1 MKPGNTTSGLSPPST
16 ASPGGV
22 TKSTSLPISR
32 STNSAWEKPERARTS
47 HACEPCRERK
57 TKCDG
62 SRPACRRCLHT
73 GTTCYYGYGKGWRKR
88 KLLTASPHASRT
100 AEDLTATSRRLARY
114 ESLLN
119 EIIPMVSPEVR
130 ALIEDARD
138 NDTGASNNGSETAE
152 TEQNLLPPALLKVES
167 TMSGSGGR
175 IILPLPVPSPHV
187 PAASRSSTSSG
198 TFDSVVPPPTIAST
212 GPGSTVQTSSRLSP
226 ESNNSG
232 TRLPS
237 ITAEGLLIETGL
249 RDRSPTSLHPVGSYG
264 QDRLGAPPTSPTS
277 HTSLGGALTTPHPGP
292 SDTDPRR
299 RDYSVPTVFPWLKSN
314 EAAAVRN

>member
-1 MKPGNTTSGLSPPST
+1 MGPDLHV
-16 ASPGGV
+16 GGV
-22 TKSTSLPISR
+22 FTPVPLAT
-32 STNSAWEKPERARTS
+32 TATARGG
-47 HACEPCRERK
+47 
-57 TKCDG
+57 G
-62 SRPACRRCLHT
+62 SGTGGPAPS
-73 GTTCYYGYGKGWRKR
+73 Y
-88 KLLTASPHASRT
+88 RT

-119 EIIPMVSPEVR
+119 EILPMVSPEVR

-152 TEQNLLPPALLKVES
+152 TEQNLHPPTLLKGDS
-167 TMSGSGGR
+167 SMTGSGSR

-198 TFDSVVPPPTIAST
+198 TFDPVPPPTITST
-212 GPGSTVQTSSRLSP
+212 GTGSNVQTSSRLSP
-226 ESNNSG
+226 DSNNSG

-237 ITAEGLLIETGL
+237 ITAEGLLIETGV
-249 RDRSPTSLHPVGSYG
+249 RDRSPTSLHRPVDTVTGYG

-277 HTSLGGALTTPHPGP
+277 HTSLGGALNGPGP
-292 SDTDPRR
+292 GRSDTDSRR
-299 RDYSVPTVFPWLKSN
+299 RDYAVPTVFPWLKSN

>member
-1 MKPGNTTSGLSPPST
+1 MKPGNTTSGLSPPSI
-16 ASPGGV
+16 ASPAGV

-32 STNSAWEKPERARTS
+32 SSNSAWEKPERARTS

-88 KLLTASPHASRT
+88 KT

-119 EIIPMVSPEVR
+119 EILPMVSPEVR
-130 ALIEDARD
+130 ALIEEARD
-138 NDTGASNNGSETAE
+138 NDTAASNNGSETAE
-152 TEQNLLPPALLKVES
+152 TEQLLLPPALLKTEPS
-167 TMSGSGGR
+167 MPGSGGR

-187 PAASRSSTSSG
+187 PAPSRSSTSSG
-198 TFDSVVPPPTIAST
+198 TFDPVPPPPAMAST

-226 ESNNSG
+226 DSNTSV

-237 ITAEGLLIETGL
+237 ITAAGLLIETGL
-249 RDRSPTSLHPVGSYG
+249 RDRSPSTLHRPVDTVASYG
-264 QDRLGAPPTSPTS
+264 QDRLGAPPISPTS
-277 HTSLGGALTTPHPGP
+277 HTSLGGALSKPHPGRP
-292 SDTDPRR
+292 DTDPRR

>member
-1 MKPGNTTSGLSPPST
+1 MKPGNTTTSGLSPPST
-16 ASPGGV
+16 ASPAGV

-32 STNSAWEKPERARTS
+32 SSNSTWEKPERARTS

-62 SRPACRRCLHT
+62 SRPSCRRCLHT

-88 KLLTASPHASRT
+88 KT

-119 EIIPMVSPEVR
+119 EILPMVSSEVR
-130 ALIEDARD
+130 ALIEEARD
-138 NDTGASNNGSETAE
+138 NDTGASNNGSESAD
-152 TEQNLLPPALLKVES
+152 TEQNLLPPALLKTES
-167 TMSGSGGR
+167 SMTGSGGR
-175 IILPLPVPSPHV
+175 IILPFPIPSPHV
-187 PAASRSSTSSG
+187 PAPSRSSTSSG
-198 TFDSVVPPPTIAST
+198 TFDSVPPPPTIANT
-212 GPGSTVQTSSRLSP
+212 APGSTVQTSSRLSP
-226 ESNNSG
+226 DSNNSG

-249 RDRSPTSLHPVGSYG
+249 RDRSPTSLHRPVDPVGSYG

-277 HTSLGGALTTPHPGP
+277 HTSVGGALTGPRPGR

-299 RDYSVPTVFPWLKSN
+299 RDYAVPTVFPWLKSN